1 MQPTKREAEAA
12 TRLGRA
18 ILEFVTAVVEGANE
32 RHAKRPREEV
42 RVQPQPQTQP
52 WQHPR
57 PTPVAPEP
65 KEAGLVGLRD
75 AAAYLGVS
83 TRLLHA
89 ITAPR
94 GAIPVVKISHRVMYD
109 MNDLRAAVQRMKVKP
124 LGSSSE

>member
-42 RVQPQPQTQP
+42 RVQPQLQP
-52 WQHPR
+52 WQQPR
-57 PTPVAPEP
+57 PAPVAPAP
-65 KEAGLVGLRD
+65 KESGLVGLRD